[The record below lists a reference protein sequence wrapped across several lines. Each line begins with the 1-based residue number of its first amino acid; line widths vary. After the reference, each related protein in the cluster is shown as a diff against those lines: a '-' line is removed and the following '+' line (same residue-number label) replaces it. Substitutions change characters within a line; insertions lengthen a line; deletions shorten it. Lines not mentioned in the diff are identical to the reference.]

1 MQSNDGEADLLS
13 QSSIGGGGRYYNLVW
28 DLSGKDA
35 PAVGCGIGIERLML
49 LMKEQNVKIPKNKK
63 PSIFLIQLGDLA
75 RKKSFKLFEE
85 LRRAGL
91 LVIEAIGKNSIKSQL
106 KMADRMMVPV
116 ALIFGQKEVL
126 DSTIII
132 RDMISG
138 VQEVVPLEKIIPQI
152 KKYLKK

>member
-1 MQSNDGEADLLS
+1 M
-13 QSSIGGGGRYYNLVW
+13 

-35 PAVGCGIGIERLML
+35 PAVGCGMGIERLMS
-49 LMKEQNVKIPKNKK
+49 LMKEKNVKIPKIKK

-91 LVIEAIGKNSIKSQL
+91 SIIEAIGKNSMKSQL
-106 KMADRMMVPV
+106 KLADRMQVPMT
-116 ALIFGQKEVL
+116 LIFGQKEVL
-126 DSTIII
+126 DNTIIV
-132 RDMISG
+132 RDMVSG
-138 VQEVVPLEKIIPQI
+138 VQEIVPLEKIIPQI